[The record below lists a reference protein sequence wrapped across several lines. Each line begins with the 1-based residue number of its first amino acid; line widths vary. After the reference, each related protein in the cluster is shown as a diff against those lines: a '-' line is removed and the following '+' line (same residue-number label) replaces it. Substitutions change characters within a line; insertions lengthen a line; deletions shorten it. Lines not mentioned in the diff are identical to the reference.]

1 MGDSASSTRVSVHNS
16 LGGGSGKS
24 LSLHI
29 VSRNRDSSSL
39 ALDSMDNLRRIADLL
54 LWRNRTGAVIVLVSS
69 TVFWFLFERAGY
81 NLLSFV
87 SNVLLLL
94 VAILFLWAKSASLLN
109 RPLPPVPNMEI
120 PEEFAV
126 KAADDIRVWI
136 NRVLSIASDITI
148 ARNPIRLLQVSLVL
162 WAISYVGTFINSL
175 TLVYIGILLS
185 LSVPLVYE
193 KYQDHIDDKLNSTSK
208 VIRSISMKIPMMPL
222 SKEKKYQ

>member
-16 LGGGSGKS
+16 LGG
-24 LSLHI
+24 
-29 VSRNRDSSSL
+29 VSFFWC
-39 ALDSMDNLRRIADLL
+39 AVADLL
-54 LWRNRTGAVIVLVSS
+54 LWRNPTGAVIVLVSS

-126 KAADDIRVWI
+126 KAADDFRVLI

-148 ARNPIRLLQVSLVL
+148 ARTPIRLLQMSLVL
-162 WAISYVGTFINSL
+162 WAISYVGTLINSL

-208 VIRSISMKIPMMPL
+208 VIRSISMKIPMMPV

>member
-1 MGDSASSTRVSVHNS
+1 MGDDSASSTRASVHKS
-16 LGGGSGKS
+16 LGGGS
-24 LSLHI
+24 
-29 VSRNRDSSSL
+29 V
-39 ALDSMDNLRRIADLL
+39 ADML
-54 LWRNRTGAVIVLVSS
+54 LWRNWSGAVIVLVSS

-126 KAADDIRVWI
+126 KVADDIRVWI

-148 ARNPIRLLQVSLVL
+148 ARNPIRLLQMSLVL
-162 WAISYVGTFINSL
+162 WAISYVGTLINSL

-208 VIRSISMKIPMMPL
+208 VIRSISRKIPMMPV

>member
-16 LGGGSGKS
+16 LGGGS
-24 LSLHI
+24 
-29 VSRNRDSSSL
+29 V
-39 ALDSMDNLRRIADLL
+39 ADLL

-208 VIRSISMKIPMMPL
+208 VIRSISMKIPMMPV

>member
-1 MGDSASSTRVSVHNS
+1 MGDDSASSSSTPVSVHKS
-16 LGGGSGKS
+16 LGGGS
-24 LSLHI
+24 
-29 VSRNRDSSSL
+29 V
-39 ALDSMDNLRRIADLL
+39 ADLL
-54 LWRNRTGAVIVLVSS
+54 LWRNMSGAVIVLISS

-126 KAADDIRVWI
+126 KAADGVRFWI

-162 WAISYVGTFINSL
+162 WALSYVGTFINSL
-175 TLVYIGILLS
+175 TLVYFGILLS

-193 KYQDHIDDKLNSTSK
+193 KYQDHIDDQLNSTSK
-208 VIRSISMKIPMMPL
+208 VIRSISMKIPMMPV

>member
-1 MGDSASSTRVSVHNS
+1 MGDSASSSSTRVSVHKS
-16 LGGGSGKS
+16 LGG
-24 LSLHI
+24 
-29 VSRNRDSSSL
+29 V
-39 ALDSMDNLRRIADLL
+39 ADLL
-54 LWRNRTGAVIVLVSS
+54 LWRNRSGAFILLASS

-126 KAADDIRVWI
+126 KAADDIRVLI

-148 ARNPIRLLQVSLVL
+148 ARNPIRLLQVSLIL
-162 WAISYVGTFINSL
+162 WAVSFVGTLINSL

-208 VIRSISMKIPMMPL
+208 VIRSLSSKIPMMPV

>member
-16 LGGGSGKS
+16 LGGGS
-24 LSLHI
+24 
-29 VSRNRDSSSL
+29 V
-39 ALDSMDNLRRIADLL
+39 ADLL
-54 LWRNRTGAVIVLVSS
+54 LWRNPTGAVIVLVSS

-126 KAADDIRVWI
+126 KAADDFRVLI
-136 NRVLSIASDITI
+136 NRVLSIASDITV
-148 ARNPIRLLQVSLVL
+148 ARNPIRLLQMSLVL
-162 WAISYVGTFINSL
+162 WAISYVGTLINSL

-185 LSVPLVYE
+185 LSVPIVYE

-208 VIRSISMKIPMMPL
+208 VIRSISMKIPMMPV

>member
-1 MGDSASSTRVSVHNS
+1 MGDSASSSSSSSRVFVHNS
-16 LGGGSGKS
+16 LGG
-24 LSLHI
+24 
-29 VSRNRDSSSL
+29 V
-39 ALDSMDNLRRIADLL
+39 ADLL

-126 KAADDIRVWI
+126 KAADDF
-136 NRVLSIASDITI
+136 SCFDQSCM
-148 ARNPIRLLQVSLVL
+148 SLVL
-162 WAISYVGTFINSL
+162 WAISYVGTLINSL

-185 LSVPLVYE
+185 LSVPIVYE

-208 VIRSISMKIPMMPL
+208 VIRSISMKIPMMPV

>member
-1 MGDSASSTRVSVHNS
+1 MGDSASSSSSSSTRVSVHNS
-16 LGGGSGKS
+16 LGG
-24 LSLHI
+24 
-29 VSRNRDSSSL
+29 VFPFWC
-39 ALDSMDNLRRIADLL
+39 AVADLL

-87 SNVLLLL
+87 SNVVLLL

-120 PEEFAV
+120 PEELAV

-208 VIRSISMKIPMMPL
+208 VIRSISMKIPMMPV

>member
-1 MGDSASSTRVSVHNS
+1 MGDSASSSSTRVSVHKS
-16 LGGGSGKS
+16 LGGGS
-24 LSLHI
+24 
-29 VSRNRDSSSL
+29 V
-39 ALDSMDNLRRIADLL
+39 ADLL
-54 LWRNRTGAVIVLVSS
+54 LWRNRSGAFILLASS

-126 KAADDIRVWI
+126 KAADDIRVLI

-148 ARNPIRLLQVSLVL
+148 ARNPIRLLQVSLIL
-162 WAISYVGTFINSL
+162 WAVSFVGTLINSL

-208 VIRSISMKIPMMPL
+208 VIRSLSSKIPMMPV

>member
-16 LGGGSGKS
+16 LGG
-24 LSLHI
+24 
-29 VSRNRDSSSL
+29 VFPFWC
-39 ALDSMDNLRRIADLL
+39 AVADLL

-208 VIRSISMKIPMMPL
+208 VIRSISMKIPMMPV

>member
-1 MGDSASSTRVSVHNS
+1 MGDDDSARLSVHKS
-16 LGGGSGKS
+16 LGGAS
-24 LSLHI
+24 
-29 VSRNRDSSSL
+29 V
-39 ALDSMDNLRRIADLL
+39 ADLL
-54 LWRNRTGAVIVLVSS
+54 LWRNRSGAFILLASS

-126 KAADDIRVWI
+126 KAADDIRVLI

-148 ARNPIRLLQVSLVL
+148 ARNPIRLLQMSLVL
-162 WAISYVGTFINSL
+162 WAVSYVGTLINSL
-175 TLVYIGILLS
+175 TLVYVGILLS
-185 LSVPLVYE
+185 LSLPLVYE
-193 KYQDHIDDKLNSTSK
+193 KYQDHINEKLNSTSK
-208 VIRSISMKIPMMPL
+208 VIRSLSSKIPMMMPV

>member
-16 LGGGSGKS
+16 LGGGSGESFS
-24 LSLHI
+24 LYHSNRLSDYHQSLI
-29 VSRNRDSSSL
+29 EI
-39 ALDSMDNLRRIADLL
+39 LRVCLSIQLLIFEILRLELADLL
-54 LWRNRTGAVIVLVSS
+54 LWRNPTGAVIVLVSS

-109 RPLPPVPNMEI
+109 RPLPPM
-120 PEEFAV
+120 
-126 KAADDIRVWI
+126 
-136 NRVLSIASDITI
+136 
-148 ARNPIRLLQVSLVL
+148 SLVL
-162 WAISYVGTFINSL
+162 WAISYVGTLINSL

-208 VIRSISMKIPMMPL
+208 VIRSISMKIPMMPV

>member
-16 LGGGSGKS
+16 LGG
-24 LSLHI
+24 
-29 VSRNRDSSSL
+29 VFPFWC
-39 ALDSMDNLRRIADLL
+39 AVADLL

-126 KAADDIRVWI
+126 KAADDFRVLI

-148 ARNPIRLLQVSLVL
+148 ARNPIRLLQMSLVL
-162 WAISYVGTFINSL
+162 WAISYVGTLINSL

-193 KYQDHIDDKLNSTSK
+193 KYHDHIDDKLNSTSK
-208 VIRSISMKIPMMPL
+208 VIRSISMKIPMMPV

>member
-1 MGDSASSTRVSVHNS
+1 MGDSASSSSSSSTRVSVHNS
-16 LGGGSGKS
+16 LGGGS
-24 LSLHI
+24 
-29 VSRNRDSSSL
+29 V
-39 ALDSMDNLRRIADLL
+39 ADLL

-87 SNVLLLL
+87 SNVVLLL

-126 KAADDIRVWI
+126 KAADDIRVLI
-136 NRVLSIASDITI
+136 NRVLSIASDITV
-148 ARNPIRLLQVSLVL
+148 ARNPIRLLQMSLVL
-162 WAISYVGTFINSL
+162 WAISYVGTLINSL

-208 VIRSISMKIPMMPL
+208 VIRSISMKIPMMPV

>member
-1 MGDSASSTRVSVHNS
+1 MGDSSASSTRVSVHKS
-16 LGGGSGKS
+16 LGGGS
-24 LSLHI
+24 
-29 VSRNRDSSSL
+29 V
-39 ALDSMDNLRRIADLL
+39 ADLL
-54 LWRNRTGAVIVLVSS
+54 LWRNRTGAFILLVSS

-126 KAADDIRVWI
+126 KAADDIRVLI
-136 NRVLSIASDITI
+136 NHVLSIASDITI

-162 WAISYVGTFINSL
+162 WAISYVGTLINSL

-193 KYQDHIDDKLNSTSK
+193 NYQDHIDDKLNSTSK
-208 VIRSISMKIPMMPL
+208 AIRSISRKIPMMPV